1 MKNIFSGSKSKHL
14 LLWVSERSSKNLIVI
29 STSKYSSFCFNCLA
43 RGKRLTHRGSKK
55 SRKPIFFTLKYS
67 GFFDQYPTCTCC
79 NEKGTKS
86 SPAVAPPGK
95 MLREF
100 SGAVEVGKQK
110 ASSFPLSVH
119 TSDPVSNDV

>member
-1 MKNIFSGSKSKHL
+1 MHQ
-14 LLWVSERSSKNLIVI
+14 
-29 STSKYSSFCFNCLA
+29 
-43 RGKRLTHRGSKK
+43 GSKK
-55 SRKPIFFTLKYS
+55 SRKPIFFTFKYS

-79 NEKGTKS
+79 DDEKGTKS

-95 MLREF
+95 MLQEF

-119 TSDPVSNDV
+119 NSDPASNDV